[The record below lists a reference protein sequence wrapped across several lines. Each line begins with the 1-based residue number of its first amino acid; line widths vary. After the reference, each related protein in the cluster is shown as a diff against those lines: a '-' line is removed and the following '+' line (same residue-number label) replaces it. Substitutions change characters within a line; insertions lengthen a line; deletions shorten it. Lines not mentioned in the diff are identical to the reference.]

1 LASSPWTDNDMPE
14 LTYLEAINAALHD
27 EMEADPRVF
36 CLGED
41 VGRQGGAFG
50 ATKGLQQKY
59 GMMRSIDTPVAEAG
73 IAGVAVG
80 AAMAG
85 QRPVAEMQF
94 GDFVSIAFDQLVTC
108 AAKMHYRIGWAVP
121 LVVRCPNGGGVG
133 GGPYHSENVE
143 AWFHHHAGLKIVC
156 PATATDAYGLLRS
169 AIRDPNPVVFCE
181 HKFLYRRVKQ
191 QVATGPRDGVL
202 VPLGKADVVREGRD
216 LSIITYASTVQL
228 ALAVADTLEREDVS
242 VEVID
247 LRTLVPFDRD
257 TVLDS
262 VRKTGK
268 TLIVHEDN
276 LTGGFGGEVAAVI
289 AQDAFEYL
297 DAPVRRVAALDTP
310 IPFAPPLDGEYLP
323 LEEDILSA
331 ARDLA
336 AY

>member
-1 LASSPWTDNDMPE
+1 MPE

-50 ATKGLQQKY
+50 ATKGLQQRF
-59 GMMRSIDTPVAEAG
+59 GVMRTIDTPVAEAG

-121 LVVRCPNGGGVG
+121 MVVRCPNGGGVG

-156 PATATDAYGLLRS
+156 PATAADAYGLLRA
-169 AIRDPNPVVFCE
+169 AIQDPNPVVFCE
-181 HKFLYRRVKQ
+181 HKFLYRREKGE
-191 QVATGPRDGVL
+191 VATGADGV
-202 VPLGKADVVREGRD
+202 VGTIGEAHVVRPGDD
-216 LSIITYASTVQL
+216 LSIITYASTMRL
-228 ALAVADTLEREDVS
+228 SLSVADTLAAEGTS
-242 VEVID
+242 AEVVD
-247 LRTLVPFDRD
+247 LRTLIPLDVD
-257 TVLDS
+257 TILTS

-268 TLIVHEDN
+268 ALIVHEDN
-276 LTGGFGGEVAAVI
+276 LTGGFGAEVAAVVS
-289 AQDAFEYL
+289 QQAFEHL
-297 DAPVRRVAALDTP
+297 DAPVTRVAAIDTP
-310 IPFAPPLDGEYLP
+310 IPFTPVLEREYLP
-323 LEEDILSA
+323 TEDDILRA

>member
-1 LASSPWTDNDMPE
+1 MPE

-50 ATKGLQQKY
+50 ATKGLQQRF
-59 GMMRSIDTPVAEAG
+59 GVIRTIDTPVAEAG

-121 LVVRCPNGGGVG
+121 MVMRCPNGGGVG

-156 PATATDAYGLLRS
+156 PATAADAYGLLRA
-169 AIRDPNPVVFCE
+169 AIQDPNPVVFCE
-181 HKFLYRRVKQ
+181 HKFLYRREKGE
-191 QVATGPRDGVL
+191 VATGADGL
-202 VPLGKADVVREGRD
+202 VGTIGEAQVVRPGDD
-216 LSIITYASTVQL
+216 LSIITYASTMRL
-228 ALAVADTLEREDVS
+228 SLSVADTLAAEGTS
-242 VEVID
+242 AEVVD
-247 LRTLVPFDRD
+247 LRTLIPLDVD
-257 TVLDS
+257 TILTS

-268 TLIVHEDN
+268 ALIVHEDN
-276 LTGGFGGEVAAVI
+276 LTGGFGAEVAAVVS
-289 AQDAFEYL
+289 QQAFEHL
-297 DAPVRRVAALDTP
+297 DAPVTRVAAIDTP
-310 IPFAPPLDGEYLP
+310 IPFTPVLEREYLP
-323 LEEDILSA
+323 TEEDILHA

>member
-1 LASSPWTDNDMPE
+1 MPE

-36 CLGED
+36 CMGED

-50 ATKGLQQKY
+50 ATKGLQQRY
-59 GMMRSIDTPVAEAG
+59 GVMRSIDTPVAEAG
-73 IAGVAVG
+73 IAGVAIG

-94 GDFVSIAFDQLVTC
+94 GDFVSIAFDQLITC

-121 LVVRCPNGGGVG
+121 VVVRCPNGGGVG

-156 PATATDAYGLLRS
+156 PATAADAYGLLRAS
-169 AIRDPNPVVFCE
+169 IRDPNPVVFCE
-181 HKFLYRRVKQ
+181 HKFLYRRVKEDVQ
-191 QVATGPRDGVL
+191 TGVNDGGL
-202 VPLGKADVVREGRD
+202 VPLGKAAVLRPGED
-216 LSIITYASTVQL
+216 LSIVTYASTTQL
-228 ALAVADTLEREDVS
+228 SLAVADRLAAEGVS

-247 LRTLVPFDRD
+247 LRTLVPFDRE
-257 TVLDS
+257 TVLES
-262 VRKTGK
+262 VRRTGK
-268 TLIVHEDN
+268 VLIVHEDN
-276 LTGGFGGEVAAVI
+276 LTGGFGGEIAAVV
-289 AQDAFEYL
+289 AEEAFEYL

-310 IPFAPPLDGEYLP
+310 VPFAPPLEREYLP
-323 LEEDILSA
+323 LEDDIFKA
-331 ARDLA
+331 ARELA

>member
-1 LASSPWTDNDMPE
+1 MPE

-27 EMEADPRVF
+27 EMDADPRVF

-50 ATKGLQQKY
+50 ATKGLQQRF
-59 GMMRSIDTPVAEAG
+59 GVMRTIDTPVAEAG

-121 LVVRCPNGGGVG
+121 MVVRCPNGGGVG

-156 PATATDAYGLLRS
+156 PATAADAYGLLRA
-169 AIRDPNPVVFCE
+169 AIQDPNPVVFCE
-181 HKFLYRRVKQ
+181 HKFLYRREKGE
-191 QVATGPRDGVL
+191 VATGAEGL
-202 VPLGKADVVREGRD
+202 VGTIGEAQVVRPGDD
-216 LSIITYASTVQL
+216 LSIITYASTMRL
-228 ALAVADTLEREDVS
+228 SLSVADTLAAEGTS
-242 VEVID
+242 AEVVD
-247 LRTLVPFDRD
+247 LRTLIPLDVD
-257 TVLDS
+257 TILTS

-268 TLIVHEDN
+268 ALIVHEDN
-276 LTGGFGGEVAAVI
+276 LTGGFGAEVAAIVS
-289 AQDAFEYL
+289 QQAFEHL
-297 DAPVRRVAALDTP
+297 DAPVTRVAAIDTP
-310 IPFAPPLDGEYLP
+310 IPFTPVLEREYLP
-323 LEEDILSA
+323 TEEDILHA

>member
-1 LASSPWTDNDMPE
+1 MPE
-14 LTYLEAINAALHD
+14 LTYLEAIRAAMHD
-27 EMEADPRVF
+27 EMEIDERVF
-36 CLGED
+36 VMGED

-50 ATKGLQQKY
+50 ATKELQQRF
-59 GMMRSIDTPVAEAG
+59 GELRSIDTPVAESG
-73 IAGVAVG
+73 IVGVAVG

-85 QRPVAEMQF
+85 QRPIAEMQF
-94 GDFVSIAFDQLVTC
+94 ADFVSCAFDQLITC

-181 HKFLYRRVKQ
+181 HKFLYRRIKEEVI
-191 QVATGPRDGVL
+191 TGPRDGLL
-202 VPLGKADVVREGRD
+202 VPLGKASLLREGSD

-228 ALAVADTLEREDVS
+228 ALAVADTLVDEDVS

-247 LRTLVPFDRD
+247 LRCLVPFDRE
-257 TVLDS
+257 TVLTS

-268 TLIVHEDN
+268 ALIVHEDN

-289 AQDAFEYL
+289 AQDAFEDL

-310 IPFAPPLDGEYLP
+310 IPFSPPLEREYLP
-323 LEEDILSA
+323 LEDDILAA

>member
-1 LASSPWTDNDMPE
+1 MPE
-14 LTYLEAINAALHD
+14 LTYLEAIRAALHD
-27 EMEADPRVF
+27 EMEVDDRVF
-36 CLGED
+36 VLGED
-41 VGRQGGAFG
+41 VGMQGGAFG
-50 ATKGLQQKY
+50 ATKELQQRF
-59 GMMRSIDTPVAEAG
+59 GELRSIDTPVAESG
-73 IAGVAVG
+73 IVGVAVG

-85 QRPVAEMQF
+85 QRPIAEMQF
-94 GDFVSIAFDQLVTC
+94 ADFVSCAFDQLVTC
-108 AAKMHYRIGWAVP
+108 AAKMHYRVGWAVP
-121 LVVRCPNGGGVG
+121 MVVRCPNGGGVG

-181 HKFLYRRVKQ
+181 HKFLYRRVKEE
-191 QVATGPRDGVL
+191 VETGAANGQL
-202 VPLGKADVVREGRD
+202 VPIGKAAVRREGTD

-228 ALAVADTLEREDVS
+228 ALAAAETMAGEGVS
-242 VEVID
+242 VEVVD

-268 TLIVHEDN
+268 ALIVHEDN
-276 LTGGFGGEVAAVI
+276 LTGGFGGEVAAII
-289 AQDAFEYL
+289 AQDAFEHL

-310 IPFAPPLDGEYLP
+310 IPFAPPLEREYLP
-323 LEEDILSA
+323 LEDDILNA

-336 AY
+336 DY

>member
-1 LASSPWTDNDMPE
+1 MPE
-14 LTYLEAINAALHD
+14 LTYLEAVRAALHD
-27 EMEADPRVF
+27 EMEIDERVF
-36 CLGED
+36 VMGED

-50 ATKGLQQKY
+50 ATKELQQRF
-59 GMMRSIDTPVAEAG
+59 GELRSIDTPVAESG
-73 IAGVAVG
+73 IVGVAVG

-94 GDFVSIAFDQLVTC
+94 ADFVSCAFDQLITC

-156 PATATDAYGLLRS
+156 PATAVDAYGLLRS

-191 QVATGPRDGVL
+191 DVTTGARDGVL
-202 VPLGKADVVREGRD
+202 VPLGKAARVREGSD
-216 LSIITYASTVQL
+216 ISIITYASTVQL
-228 ALAVADTLEREDVS
+228 ATAVADTLGQEDIS

-247 LRTLVPFDRD
+247 LRTLAPFDRE

-268 TLIVHEDN
+268 ALIVHEDN
-276 LTGGFGGEVAAVI
+276 LTGGFGGEVAAII
-289 AQDAFEYL
+289 AQDAFEHL

-310 IPFAPPLDGEYLP
+310 IPFAPPLEREYLP
-323 LEEDILSA
+323 LEEDILAA
-331 ARDLA
+331 ARELA

>member
-1 LASSPWTDNDMPE
+1 MPE
-14 LTYLEAINAALHD
+14 MTYLEAINAALTD
-27 EMEADPRVF
+27 EMEVDPRVF
-36 CLGED
+36 CMGED

-50 ATKGLQQKY
+50 ATKGLQQRY
-59 GMMRSIDTPVAEAG
+59 GAMRSIDTPVAEAG
-73 IAGVAVG
+73 IAGVAIG

-121 LVVRCPNGGGVG
+121 MVMRCPNGGGVG

-156 PATATDAYGLLRS
+156 PATAWDAYGLLRA

-181 HKFLYRRVKQ
+181 HKFLYRREKGNFPIG
-191 QVATGPRDGVL
+191 AEGPIEQ
-202 VPLGKADVVREGRD
+202 LGKARVAREGED
-216 LSIITYASTVQL
+216 LSIITYAATLRLSLSVADQL
-228 ALAVADTLEREDVS
+228 AAQGTS
-242 VEVID
+242 VEVVD
-247 LRTLVPFDRD
+247 LRTLIPLDTE
-257 TVLDS
+257 TVLAS

-268 TLIVHEDN
+268 CLIVHEDN
-276 LTGGFGGEVAAVI
+276 LTGGFGAEVAAIVS
-289 AQDAFEYL
+289 QQAFEHL
-297 DAPVRRVAALDTP
+297 DAPVTRVAAIDTP
-310 IPFAPPLDGEYLP
+310 IPFTPVLEREYLP
-323 LEEDILSA
+323 TEEDILRA

>member
-1 LASSPWTDNDMPE
+1 
-14 LTYLEAINAALHD
+14 AALHD

-59 GMMRSIDTPVAEAG
+59 GAMRSIDTPVAEAG

-94 GDFVSIAFDQLVTC
+94 GDFVSIAFDQLITC

-133 GGPYHSENVE
+133 GGPYHSETVE

-156 PATATDAYGLLRS
+156 PATAKDAYGLLRS
-169 AIRDPNPVVFCE
+169 AIQDPNPVVFCE
-181 HKFLYRRVKQ
+181 HKFLYRRVKEDVQ
-191 QVATGPRDGVL
+191 NGAEDGAL
-202 VPLGKADVVREGRD
+202 VPLGKAAVLRPGDD
-216 LSIITYASTVQL
+216 LSIVTYASSVQL
-228 ALAVADTLEREDVS
+228 SLAVADRMAAEGVS

-247 LRTLVPFDRD
+247 LRTLIPFDRD
-257 TVLDS
+257 TVLES
-262 VRKTGK
+262 VKRTGK
-268 TLIVHEDN
+268 VLIVHEDN
-276 LTGGFGGEVAAVI
+276 LTGGFGGEIAAV
-289 AQDAFEYL
+289 
-297 DAPVRRVAALDTP
+297 VA
-310 IPFAPPLDGEYLP
+310 
-323 LEEDILSA
+323 
-331 ARDLA
+331 
-336 AY
+336 

>member
-1 LASSPWTDNDMPE
+1 MPE
-14 LTYLEAINAALHD
+14 LTYLEAVRQALHD
-27 EMEADPRVF
+27 EMEIDERVF
-36 CLGED
+36 VKGED
-41 VGRQGGAFG
+41 VGKQGGAFG
-50 ATKGLQQKY
+50 ATKELQQRF
-59 GMMRSIDTPVAEAG
+59 GEERSIDTPVAESG
-73 IAGVAVG
+73 IVGVAIG

-94 GDFVSIAFDQLVTC
+94 ADFVSCAYDQLITC

-181 HKFLYRRVKQ
+181 HKFLYRRVKEEVQ
-191 QVATGPRDGVL
+191 TGANDGAL
-202 VPLGKADVVREGRD
+202 VPLGKATVVRPGDD
-216 LSIITYASTVQL
+216 LTIVTYASSVQL
-228 ALAVADTLEREDVS
+228 SLAVADRMATEGVS

-247 LRTLVPFDRD
+247 LRTLIPFDRD
-257 TVLDS
+257 TVLES
-262 VRKTGK
+262 VQRTGK
-268 TLIVHEDN
+268 VLIAHEDN

-289 AQDAFEYL
+289 AEDAFEYL

-310 IPFAPPLDGEYLP
+310 VPFAPPLEREYLP
-323 LEEDILSA
+323 LEDDILAA
-331 ARDLA
+331 ARELA

>member
-1 LASSPWTDNDMPE
+1 MAE
-14 LTYLEAINAALHD
+14 LTYLEAIRAAMHD
-27 EMEADPRVF
+27 EMEVDDRVF
-36 CLGED
+36 VLGED
-41 VGRQGGAFG
+41 VGMQGGAFG
-50 ATKGLQQKY
+50 ATKELQQRF
-59 GMMRSIDTPVAEAG
+59 GELRSIDTPVAESG
-73 IAGVAVG
+73 IVGVAVG

-85 QRPVAEMQF
+85 QRPIAEMQF
-94 GDFVSIAFDQLVTC
+94 ADFVSCAFDQLVTC

-121 LVVRCPNGGGVG
+121 MVVRCPNGGGVG

-181 HKFLYRRVKQ
+181 HKFLYRRVKEE
-191 QVATGPRDGVL
+191 VETGAANGQL
-202 VPLGKADVVREGRD
+202 VPIGKAVVRREGTD
-216 LSIITYASTVQL
+216 LTIVTYASTVQL
-228 ALAVADTLEREDVS
+228 AVAVAETMAADGVS
-242 VEVID
+242 VEVVD

-268 TLIVHEDN
+268 ALIVHEDN
-276 LTGGFGGEVAAVI
+276 LTGGFGGEVAAII
-289 AQDAFEYL
+289 AQDAFEHL

-310 IPFAPPLDGEYLP
+310 IPFAPPLEREYLP
-323 LEEDILSA
+323 LEDDILNA

-336 AY
+336 DY

>member
-1 LASSPWTDNDMPE
+1 MPE

-50 ATKGLQQKY
+50 ATKGLQHRF
-59 GMMRSIDTPVAEAG
+59 GVIRTIDTPVAEAG

-121 LVVRCPNGGGVG
+121 MVMRCPNGGGVG

-156 PATATDAYGLLRS
+156 PATAADAYGLLRA
-169 AIRDPNPVVFCE
+169 AIQDPNPVVFCE
-181 HKFLYRRVKQ
+181 HKFLYRREKGE
-191 QVATGPRDGVL
+191 VATGADGL
-202 VPLGKADVVREGRD
+202 VGTIGQAQVVRPGDD
-216 LSIITYASTVQL
+216 LSIITYASTMRL
-228 ALAVADTLEREDVS
+228 SLSVADTLAAEGTS
-242 VEVID
+242 AEVVD
-247 LRTLVPFDRD
+247 LRTLIPLDVD
-257 TVLDS
+257 TILTS

-268 TLIVHEDN
+268 ALIVHEDN
-276 LTGGFGGEVAAVI
+276 LTGGFGAEVAAVVS
-289 AQDAFEYL
+289 QQAFEHL
-297 DAPVRRVAALDTP
+297 DAPVTRVAAIDTP
-310 IPFAPPLDGEYLP
+310 IPFTPVLEREYLP
-323 LEEDILSA
+323 TEEDILHA

>member
-1 LASSPWTDNDMPE
+1 MPE

-50 ATKGLQQKY
+50 ATKGLQQRY
-59 GMMRSIDTPVAEAG
+59 GVMRSIDTPVAEAG

-121 LVVRCPNGGGVG
+121 MVVRCPNGGGVG

-156 PATATDAYGLLRS
+156 PATAADAYGLLRS
-169 AIRDPNPVVFCE
+169 AIQDSNPVVFCE
-181 HKFLYRRVKQ
+181 HKFLYRREKAM
-191 QVATGPRDGVL
+191 VATGP
-202 VPLGKADVVREGRD
+202 EGRLEPIGAARVARPGTD
-216 LSIITYASTVQL
+216 LSIITYAATVQL
-228 ALAVADTLEREDVS
+228 SLSVADTLARDGTAA
-242 VEVID
+242 EVID
-247 LRTLVPFDRD
+247 LRTLIPLDAD

-268 TLIVHEDN
+268 ALIVHEDN
-276 LTGGFGGEVAAVI
+276 LTGGFGAEVAALVS
-289 AQDAFEYL
+289 QQAFEYL
-297 DAPVRRVAALDTP
+297 DAPVTRVAALDTP
-310 IPFAPPLDGEYLP
+310 IPFTPVLEREYLP
-323 LEEDILSA
+323 TEEDILRA
-331 ARDLA
+331 ARTLA

>member
-1 LASSPWTDNDMPE
+1 MPE
-14 LTYLEAINAALHD
+14 LTYLEAVRAALHD
-27 EMEADPRVF
+27 EMEVDDRVF
-36 CLGED
+36 VLGED
-41 VGRQGGAFG
+41 VGLQGGAFG
-50 ATKGLQQKY
+50 ATKELQQRF
-59 GMMRSIDTPVAEAG
+59 GELRSIDTPVAESG
-73 IAGVAVG
+73 IVGVAVG

-94 GDFVSIAFDQLVTC
+94 ADFVSCAFDQLVTC

-121 LVVRCPNGGGVG
+121 MVVRCPNGGGVG

-156 PATATDAYGLLRS
+156 PATATDAYGLLRA

-181 HKFLYRRVKQ
+181 HKFLYRRVKED
-191 QVATGPRDGVL
+191 VTTGAADGQL
-202 VPLGKADVVREGRD
+202 VPIGKAAVRREGTD

-228 ALAVADTLEREDVS
+228 SLAVAETLAADGVS
-242 VEVID
+242 VEVVD

-257 TVLDS
+257 TVLAS

-268 TLIVHEDN
+268 ALIVHEDN

-289 AQDAFEYL
+289 AQEAFEHL

-310 IPFAPPLDGEYLP
+310 IPFAPPLEREYLP
-323 LEEDILSA
+323 LEDDILNA

-336 AY
+336 DY

>member
-1 LASSPWTDNDMPE
+1 MTTMPE
-14 LTYLEAINAALHD
+14 LTYLEAIRTAMHD
-27 EMEADPRVF
+27 EMEIDERVF
-36 CLGED
+36 VMGED

-50 ATKGLQQKY
+50 ATKELQQRF
-59 GMMRSIDTPVAEAG
+59 GELRSIDTPVAESG
-73 IAGVAVG
+73 IVGVAVG

-85 QRPVAEMQF
+85 QRPIAEMQF
-94 GDFVSIAFDQLVTC
+94 ADFVSCAFDQLITC

-121 LVVRCPNGGGVG
+121 MVVRCPNGGGVG

-181 HKFLYRRVKQ
+181 HKFLYRRVKEE
-191 QVATGPRDGVL
+191 VITGPRDGLL
-202 VPLGKADVVREGRD
+202 VPLGKASVLREGDD

-228 ALAVADTLEREDVS
+228 ALAVADTLVDEDVS

-247 LRTLVPFDRD
+247 LRSLVPFDRE
-257 TVLDS
+257 TVLAS
-262 VRKTGK
+262 VQKTGK
-268 TLIVHEDN
+268 ALIVHEDN

-289 AQDAFEYL
+289 AQDSFEYL

-310 IPFAPPLDGEYLP
+310 IPFSPPLEREYLP
-323 LEEDILSA
+323 LEDDILAA
-331 ARDLA
+331 ARELA

>member
-1 LASSPWTDNDMPE
+1 MPE

-50 ATKGLQQKY
+50 ATKGLQQRF
-59 GMMRSIDTPVAEAG
+59 GVIRTIDTPVAEAG

-121 LVVRCPNGGGVG
+121 MVVRCPNGGGVG

-156 PATATDAYGLLRS
+156 PATAADAYGLLRA
-169 AIRDPNPVVFCE
+169 AIQDPNPVVFCE
-181 HKFLYRRVKQ
+181 HKFLYRREKGE
-191 QVATGPRDGVL
+191 VATGADGL
-202 VPLGKADVVREGRD
+202 VGTIGEAQVVRPGDD
-216 LSIITYASTVQL
+216 LSIITYASTMRL
-228 ALAVADTLEREDVS
+228 SLSVADTLAAEGTS
-242 VEVID
+242 AEVVD
-247 LRTLVPFDRD
+247 LRTLIPLDVD
-257 TVLDS
+257 TILTS

-268 TLIVHEDN
+268 ALIVHEDN
-276 LTGGFGGEVAAVI
+276 LTGGFGAEVAAVVS
-289 AQDAFEYL
+289 QQAFEHL
-297 DAPVRRVAALDTP
+297 DAPVTRVAAIDTP
-310 IPFAPPLDGEYLP
+310 IPFTPVLEREYLP
-323 LEEDILSA
+323 TEEDILHA

>member
-1 LASSPWTDNDMPE
+1 MPE
-14 LTYLEAINAALHD
+14 LTYLEAVRAALHD
-27 EMEADPRVF
+27 EMEIDERVF
-36 CLGED
+36 VMGED

-50 ATKGLQQKY
+50 ATKELQQRF
-59 GMMRSIDTPVAEAG
+59 GELRSIDTPVAESG
-73 IAGVAVG
+73 IVGVAVG

-94 GDFVSIAFDQLVTC
+94 ADFVSCAFDQLITC

-156 PATATDAYGLLRS
+156 PATAVDAYGLLRS

-191 QVATGPRDGVL
+191 DVTTGARDGVL
-202 VPLGKADVVREGRD
+202 VPLGKAARVREGSD
-216 LSIITYASTVQL
+216 ISIITYASTVQL
-228 ALAVADTLEREDVS
+228 ATAVADTLGQEDIS

-247 LRTLVPFDRD
+247 LRTLVPFDQEA
-257 TVLDS
+257 VLDS

-268 TLIVHEDN
+268 ALIVHEDN
-276 LTGGFGGEVAAVI
+276 LTGGFGGEVAAII
-289 AQDAFEYL
+289 AQEAFEHL

-310 IPFAPPLDGEYLP
+310 IPFAPPLEREYLP
-323 LEEDILSA
+323 LEEDILAA
-331 ARDLA
+331 ARELA

>member
-1 LASSPWTDNDMPE
+1 MPE
-14 LTYLEAINAALHD
+14 ITYLEAIRAALHD
-27 EMEADPRVF
+27 EMEIDDRVF
-36 CLGED
+36 VMGED

-50 ATKGLQQKY
+50 ATKELQQRF
-59 GMMRSIDTPVAEAG
+59 GELRSIDTPVAESG
-73 IAGVAVG
+73 IVGVAVG
-80 AAMAG
+80 AAMSG

-94 GDFVSIAFDQLVTC
+94 ADFVSCAYDQLITC

-156 PATATDAYGLLRS
+156 PATAVDAYGLLRS

-191 QVATGPRDGVL
+191 EVVTGARDGRL
-202 VPLGKADVVREGRD
+202 VPLGKAAVVREGTD
-216 LSIITYASTVQL
+216 LSIVTYASTVQL
-228 ALAVADTLEREDVS
+228 ALAVADTLAQEDVS

-247 LRTLVPFDRD
+247 LRTLVPFDRE
-257 TVLDS
+257 TVLSS

-276 LTGGFGGEVAAVI
+276 LTGGFGGEVAAVV
-289 AQDAFEYL
+289 AEAAFEHL

-310 IPFAPPLDGEYLP
+310 IPFAPPLEREYLP
-323 LEEDILSA
+323 LEDDILKA
-331 ARDLA
+331 ARELA
-336 AY
+336 DY